1 MRFRKKKTITVVLPD
16 GFLLKMRLIPWI
28 PTKKGCVW
36 LASLAVGR
44 SKRQIND
51 WMNRRKKKSVAKLDV
66 SLTGKIGFKTQA
78 IAIRQI
84 RQWVEELSK
93 GESISMRCESAV
105 PEKQFRIW
113 SKWFKKHEPSTWEI
127 SIQHKSFFFYK

>member
-1 MRFRKKKTITVVLPD
+1 MRSRKKKTITIVLPD

-51 WMNRRKKKSVAKLDV
+51 WMNQRKNKSVAKLNAN
-66 SLTGKIGFKTQA
+66 LTGRLGFKTQA
-78 IAIRQI
+78 IAIRQV
-84 RQWVEELSK
+84 RQWIEELPK

-113 SKWFKKHEPSTWEI
+113 SKWFKKHESSTWEI
-127 SIQHKSFFFYK
+127 STQHKSFFFYK